1 MKISWDEHKRQSNI
15 EKHGMDFAD
24 LTVDFFETAIIL
36 PAKGE
41 RFMAINIFLDGV
53 ATVVFAQLGSEAISV
68 ISMRPA
74 SRKERS
80 LTHDKEI
87 CRQSAFNG

>member
-1 MKISWDEHKRQSNI
+1 MKILWVEHKRQSNI

-24 LTVDFFETAIIL
+24 LTVDFFETAVIL
-36 PAKGE
+36 PAKE
-41 RFMAINIFLDGV
+41 RRFVAINAFLNGV

-74 SRKERS
+74 SRKERM
-80 LTHDKEI
+80 LL
-87 CRQSAFNG
+87 